1 MEQDIHQYYEASHPG
16 EVVVLGADLFNCTP
30 SALGSFKQST
40 GATYL
45 LLLISSINTGGNIQT
60 LYGERDHLVV
70 INKQGIVRYQAN
82 DHWNYGQTW
91 HLDEVR
97 SCVDS
102 LVNSAAGARPGR
114 LFVREPA
121 QRPRQEPPSLPGPE
135 LGDALSAGASLRV
148 EPEPTRSTLAVV
160 LANPFGRAVRAR
172 VTVHDLAGR
181 RVATLFDG
189 TAAPGRTTLTWDGC
203 GPEGRLAASGI
214 YHVLAEL
221 AGLHLSR
228 RIALVR

>member
-1 MEQDIHQYYEASHPG
+1 M
-16 EVVVLGADLFNCTP
+16 LGADLFNCFP
-30 SALGSFKQST
+30 SGVGDFKQTT
-40 GATYL
+40 GATYPL
-45 LLLISSINTGGNIQT
+45 LLDASLNTGGNIKT
-60 LYGERDHLVV
+60 LYSEREDAWVV
-70 INKQGIVRYQAN
+70 INKQGIVRYQGS
-82 DHWNYGQTW
+82 DRWSYPDGHL